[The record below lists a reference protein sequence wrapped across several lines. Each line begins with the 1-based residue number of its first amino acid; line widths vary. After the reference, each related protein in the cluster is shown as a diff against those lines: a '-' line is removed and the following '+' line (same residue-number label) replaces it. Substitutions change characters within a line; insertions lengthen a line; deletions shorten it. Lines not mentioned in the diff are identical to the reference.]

1 MGGIKTDSGEHVRR
15 QHRIPAAQVR
25 YHWEGSFFM
34 PLEKFP
40 GALAD
45 RFGYVIFGSEE
56 ECLASPYLDHR
67 GSARNPRLGVRGGIA
82 RVPAYIKFTIPS
94 SV

>member
-1 MGGIKTDSGEHVRR
+1 MGGIKTDSGEHVRQ

-25 YHWEGSFFM
+25 YHWDGSFFM

-45 RFGYVIFGSEE
+45 RSGYVIFATSEE
-56 ECLASPYLDHR
+56 YSRNRHLDHR
-67 GSARNPRLGVRGGIA
+67 GSPKNPRLGVRGGIS
-82 RVPAYIKFTIPS
+82 RMPS
-94 SV
+94 YVNFPKSNQ

>member
-15 QHRIPAAQVR
+15 QHRIPVAQVR

-45 RFGYVIFGSEE
+45 RSGYVIFATTEE
-56 ECLASPYLDHR
+56 YLRSRFLDHR
-67 GSARNPRLGVRGGIA
+67 GSLKNPRLGVRGGISHMPTY
-82 RVPAYIKFTIPS
+82 VNFPKS
-94 SV
+94 NQ